1 MHLKQFLNE
10 NVSTG
15 AEFIL
20 TAEHLREVTSLESS
34 QSLLLRFAHLL
45 RKAVKN
51 GDGVAKNTNDKG
63 TQQRTKQ
70 RRLTDTEDENRIKLY
85 GGFNLAGKKN

>member
-10 NVSTG
+10 NVSTI

-20 TAEHLREVTSLESS
+20 TAEHLREVTSLWNHRNPCYSG
-34 QSLLLRFAHLL
+34 LLISL

-63 TQQRTKQ
+63 THKGQNSDDSLTLKTRTG
-70 RRLTDTEDENRIKLY
+70 LNCMGWL
-85 GGFNLAGKKN
+85 